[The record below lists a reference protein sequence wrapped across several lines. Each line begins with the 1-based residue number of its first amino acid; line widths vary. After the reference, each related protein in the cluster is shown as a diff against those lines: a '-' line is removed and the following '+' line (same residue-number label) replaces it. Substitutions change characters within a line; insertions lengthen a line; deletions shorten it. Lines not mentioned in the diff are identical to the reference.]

1 MLCDLHGL
9 QDGSTALCLQKD
21 RKEEGMNL
29 TFSVSQFLRNI
40 GETICRFFFI
50 KKDRPQDLFIRPSI
64 K

>member
-40 GETICRFFFI
+40 GETRCRSFFY
-50 KKDRPQDLFIRPSI
+50 KKKTDHKIYL
-64 K
+64 